1 MSSSPTDVI
10 SVIRK
15 KENCDIQRKMRAC
28 LKSNFDFRHA
38 LILCFY
44 AFLYFFSHITNH
56 TAATISA
63 TAPIV

>member
-15 KENCDIQRKMRAC
+15 KENCDNQRKMRAC
-28 LKSNFDFRHA
+28 RKSKLDFRHA

-44 AFLYFFSHITNH
+44 AFLYFFIHIPNH
-56 TAATISA
+56 AAAITRA
-63 TAPIV
+63 AAPIV